1 MTDQQTQRQGQ
12 MKLGLVHMYMIVLI
26 PQSYHSQNISIF
38 GQHQMIPY
46 MWLCCHPVDWKI
58 MMRKTC
64 VKLFFY
70 YHPHKSGCKDVK
82 NHHNKK
88 EKPLIQYHSS
98 MSHYSL
104 FWTFWQVL
112 TTLSKASHFSW
123 LHFVYCHQRNQ
134 HQLPLIHTAMLN
146 TDSGSLYHFQDPKS
160 KKNKKFS
167 IHQNIME
174 RNYKA
179 INLYLTG
186 LDGRYLNQ

>member
-1 MTDQQTQRQGQ
+1 
-12 MKLGLVHMYMIVLI
+12 
-26 PQSYHSQNISIF
+26 
-38 GQHQMIPY
+38 
-46 MWLCCHPVDWKI
+46 

-70 YHPHKSGCKDVK
+70 HYPHKSGCKDVK

-160 KKNKKFS
+160 KKKKVQYSPKYNGAKLQGHKLVSYGFRWK
-167 IHQNIME
+167 ILKPIAME
-174 RNYKA
+174 SVE
-179 INLYLTG
+179 IYL
-186 LDGRYLNQ
+186 LHHKLLIYLIDLESLC